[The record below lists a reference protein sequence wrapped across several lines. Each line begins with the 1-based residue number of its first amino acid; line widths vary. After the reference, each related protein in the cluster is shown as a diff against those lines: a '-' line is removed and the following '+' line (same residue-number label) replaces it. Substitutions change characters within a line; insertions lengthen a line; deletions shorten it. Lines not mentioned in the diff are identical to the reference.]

1 MANVFLL
8 SAAPPEEQTDYNL
21 AAVRGLQQSAAH
33 DSFGVHRIVDDAHR
47 AGLIIFAELN
57 GAGIHFQRVRSHPLV
72 KRYREKCF
80 IFSSNAYVIA
90 FLPGVYASIER
101 RWFSRRT
108 LSGFH
113 VSELQNE
120 FATFTPPSD
129 DLPYLFSFI
138 GSAATAPVRRR
149 LAELKHPRGFYR
161 DTAEE
166 FQRVSTA
173 RMTTREARDY
183 HRQYVEITKASKFV
197 LCPRG
202 LGVATLRLFETMR
215 MGRVP
220 VIIADDWVEP
230 VGPEWPR
237 FSIRVREREVH
248 RIPQIVESREA
259 DAVQMGQVAREQWQR
274 WFSDEVVF
282 HRVVEWCLQLRAQRR
297 LPETIVRWPVYLQLL
312 RPIHLRLA
320 LRKPSRAVR
329 ESLRRQ
335 SVALP
340 HAAPQSS
347 RLG

>member
-8 SAAPPEEQTDYNL
+8 SAAAPEEQTDYNL
-21 AAVRGLQQSAAH
+21 AALHALQRSAAS
-33 DSFGVHRIVDDAHR
+33 DTVGTHRLVDDPAT
-47 AGLIIFAELN
+47 ADLILFAELN
-57 GAGIHFQRVRSHPLV
+57 GAGIHFQRIRRHRLV

-80 IFSSNAYVIA
+80 IFSSNAYVIP

-120 FATFTPPSD
+120 FATFSPPSD

-138 GSAATAPVRRR
+138 GSTATASVRRR
-149 LAELKHPRGFYR
+149 LHELKHPRGFFR

-166 FQRVSTA
+166 FDRVANA
-173 RMTTREARDY
+173 RMTTHEARDY

-230 VGPEWPR
+230 IGPEWSR
-237 FSIRVREREVH
+237 FSIRVAEYELD
-248 RIPQIVESREA
+248 RIPQILESREA
-259 DAVQMGQVAREQWQR
+259 DAVAMGELARREWER
-274 WFSDEVVF
+274 WFSNEVVF
-282 HRVVEWCLQLRAQRR
+282 HRVVEWCLQLRAERR
-297 LPETIVRWPVYLQLL
+297 IPEAVARWPVYLQLL
-312 RPIHLRLA
+312 RPVHLRFALQKPYRA
-320 LRKPSRAVR
+320 LRNLLGRTRAPKTR
-329 ESLRRQ
+329 SAAI
-335 SVALP
+335 AL
-340 HAAPQSS
+340 S
-347 RLG
+347 